1 MEYGADCFTSTLGL
15 KRRLLT
21 PSDRVHRNDEVRV
34 GIANKNYRAFPVTN
48 SDCVPEAFFRSLKSA
63 RRYVALSEVP
73 DVIYKIRAECSQDED
88 PIVQLRK
95 IREICDQ
102 TIQELRVARL
112 SQSYAMTNKSVADI
126 QHEREE
132 ENKQYFRDFK
142 AGKGWL

>member
-1 MEYGADCFTSTLGL
+1 M

-73 DVIYKIRAECSQDED
+73 DVIYKIRAECSEDED
-88 PIVQLRK
+88 PIVQLKR
-95 IREICDQ
+95 IRAICDQ
-102 TIQELRVARL
+102 TIQELRIARI
-112 SQSYAMTNKSVADI
+112 SQTYAMTNKSVSDI
-126 QHEREE
+126 QNEREE
-132 ENKQYFRDFK
+132 ENKQYIRDLK
-142 AGKGWL
+142 AGIGWI